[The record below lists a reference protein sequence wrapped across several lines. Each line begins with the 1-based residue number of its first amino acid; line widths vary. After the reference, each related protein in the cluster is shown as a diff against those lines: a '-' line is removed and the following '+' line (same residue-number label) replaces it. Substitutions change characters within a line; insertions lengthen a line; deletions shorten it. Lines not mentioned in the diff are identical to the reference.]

1 MDMANQGRIKETA
14 EKYGSDNVVVIL
26 GGAEAESAGLT
37 AETVMMGDPTY
48 AGPLT
53 NVELGLPVFHI
64 FEIKDLIDPQ
74 VYEDQISMM
83 EMVLDVDEIKA
94 EMDNIRRQYQER

>member
-1 MDMANQGRIKETA
+1 MDMANQSRIKETA
-14 EKYGSDNVVVIL
+14 EKFGTDNVVVVL

-37 AETVMMGDPTY
+37 AETVINGDTTY

-53 NVELGLPVFHI
+53 NVSLHLPVFHI
-64 FEIKDLIDPQ
+64 FELKDLIDPQ

-83 EMVLDVDEIKA
+83 EMVVDMDAIIE
-94 EMDNIRRQYQER
+94 EMENIRQQFS

>member
-1 MDMANQGRIKETA
+1 MDMANQTRIKETA
-14 EKYGSDNVVVIL
+14 EKHGSEQVVVIL

-37 AETVMMGDPTY
+37 AETVIAGDPTY

-53 NVELGLPVFHI
+53 NIALNLPVYHI
-64 FEIKDLIDPQ
+64 LELKELVDPQ

-83 EMVLDVDEIKA
+83 EMVLEVDDIIN
-94 EMDNIRRQYQER
+94 EMEKIRQELTVV

>member
-1 MDMANQGRIKETA
+1 MDMANQSRIKETA
-14 EKYGSDNVVVIL
+14 EKFGSEQVVVIL

-37 AETVMMGDPTY
+37 AETVIAGDPTY

-53 NVELGLPVFHI
+53 NIALHLPVYHI
-64 FEIKDLIDPQ
+64 LELKELVDPQ

-83 EMVLDVDEIKA
+83 EMVLDVDEITA
-94 EMDNIRRQYQER
+94 EMERIRQELAE